1 MRQKQIKSKM
11 VAVNKKLKR
20 VILQQFNVISL
31 LLLQMLAVIE
41 NYQYSR
47 IRILR
52 MIGVY
57 YIFHGILWN
66 FWNSR
71 KHFMRLVK
79 LWNVIWNVL
88 VKSSSSFFLKIN
100 EDRAYYQIFIP
111 GWKKCWLYGKFE
123 IFILGWNF
131 ISVKLHRVEFST
143 HYAELKFLHVI
154 TMSF

>member
-47 IRILR
+47 IIILR

-88 VKSSSSFFLKIN
+88 VKSSSLFFLKIN
-100 EDRAYYQIFIP
+100 EDRAYYQIFIR

-123 IFILGWNF
+123 IFIPDWNF